1 MFSQKKKKYEGMFF
15 KGHLMKFT
23 TNPKLKSPTKF
34 TENAVTKFRRMI
46 HSEFK
51 TFVHV
56 KERELEAL
64 DLSLHLKQE
73 I

>member
-1 MFSQKKKKYEGMFF
+1 MFSQKKTYEAMFF
-15 KGHLMKFT
+15 KGHLM
-23 TNPKLKSPTKF
+23 NIHYHPKIKKPTKF
-34 TENAVTKFRRMI
+34 TENTVTKFRRMI